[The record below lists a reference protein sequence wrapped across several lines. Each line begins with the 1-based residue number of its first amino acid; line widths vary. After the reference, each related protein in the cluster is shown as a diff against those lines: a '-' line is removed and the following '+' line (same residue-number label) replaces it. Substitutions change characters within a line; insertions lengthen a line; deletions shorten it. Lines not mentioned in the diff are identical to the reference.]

1 MDSSILL
8 RPARDDDAVKIAEI
22 YNHYVLQTV
31 VTFETSAVSA
41 AEMAGRMREIQARGL
56 PWLVA
61 EADGTVIGYAYAA
74 PWRARHAYRFAVE
87 TTIYLE
93 KDRGGAGVGSRL
105 YARLIESLRQARIHC
120 AIGGIA
126 LPNPASVALHEKL
139 GFVKVAQFREVGFKH
154 EQWIDTGYWQLLLD
168 DRSRYSG
175 GRVS

>member
-8 RPARDDDAVKIAEI
+8 RSARDDDAVKIAEI

-31 VTFETSAVSA
+31 VTFETVAVSA
-41 AEMAGRMREIQARGL
+41 EEMAGRMRELQSRAL

-61 EADGTVIGYAYAA
+61 EADGIVVGYAYAA
-74 PWRARHAYRFAVE
+74 PWKARHAYRFAVE

-93 KDRGGAGVGSRL
+93 KDRHGSGVGSKL
-105 YARLIESLRQARIHC
+105 YARLIEALRQARIHC

-154 EQWIDTGYWQLLLD
+154 ERWIDTGYWQIVLD
-168 DRSRYSG
+168 DESR
-175 GRVS
+175 